1 MKLNHTLKTMTPIYV
16 ENSRVPKML
25 QRFSPIDIGAIT
37 LFPFVFSKELM
48 GNVVRNHEAIHFQQQ
63 LETGIIGFYIIYILN
78 FLWLRLAGIG
88 GPTAYKLLKAEK
100 EAYENEL
107 NMNYLAER
115 KRWEWIRG

>member
-1 MKLNHTLKTMTPIYV
+1 
-16 ENSRVPKML
+16 
-25 QRFSPIDIGAIT
+25 
-37 LFPFVFSKELM
+37 M

-63 LETGIIGFYIIYILN
+63 LETGLFGFYIIYILN
-78 FLWLRLAGIG
+78 FLWLRLAGIA

-107 NMNYLAER
+107 DMNYLAER

>member
-1 MKLNHTLKTMTPIYV
+1 
-16 ENSRVPKML
+16 ML
-25 QRFSPIDIGAIT
+25 QRFSPIEINAIT
-37 LFPFVFSKELM
+37 LFPFVFSRESM

-78 FLWLRLAGIG
+78 FLWLRLAAVDGA
-88 GPTAYKLLKAEK
+88 TAYRLLKAEK

-107 NMNYLAER
+107 NVNYLTER